1 MFTARISLVL
11 IATLLVSCAN
21 EPSSTVAADDPE
33 IRYTGRWN
41 HDDPKAP
48 WVGWQGSTVS
58 IQFVGNS
65 ISAEVDYGDEGELLR
80 IIVDGVPEEPARAI
94 PAGRQIVVLADNLDP
109 ELEHTVT
116 LMKEEYATSIMT
128 FHGFDLAG
136 GEIAKLPPRPE
147 KRIAFFGDSNME
159 GFSLYNE
166 KNDGSNG
173 TYFAYPATVARM
185 LGAEMHLQAVGSAT
199 QDGPTPNDVVSFVHS
214 EAYEQE
220 DPDYHDGFE
229 PQLIV
234 LNAGANDIGHVDP
247 GNRKEAVKQHYRN
260 AIDTLRGAYGDEPH
274 IILFNSYSWSTEEPV
289 IYTQEVV
296 DEVGGNLSILPF
308 PWCWEQWHGD
318 MVDHS
323 GQAGLLANYIAS
335 LDIGFSIKRG
345 LDVMNGYGVGFDVAN
360 GSFEAVARDGYGGF
374 GWRYF
379 TDGVERAAVSDA
391 ADGDYVI
398 RLEREEL
405 VHQCIDAT
413 GDFSPQATSNGQHYQ
428 LTAAIRSTGDSGKAV
443 LGANY
448 EEQDLYKRENL
459 EEFELTVG
467 PQWQDYSVTLSA
479 PDGTWQ
485 TYVILKALEGEI
497 EFDNVRLVNQPL
509 PDALNR

>member
-1 MFTARISLVL
+1 MFTARVSLVL
-11 IATLLVSCAN
+11 IATLLVSCAK
-21 EPSSTVAADDPE
+21 EHSSTVAADNPE

-58 IQFVGNS
+58 IQFVGS
-65 ISAEVDYGDEGELLR
+65 EILADIDYGEKGELLR
-80 IIVDGVPEEPARAI
+80 IIVDGVPEEPAREVL
-94 PAGRQIVVLADNLDP
+94 AGRQTVVLAEYLDP
-109 ELEHTVT
+109 DVEHTVT
-116 LMKEEYATSIMT
+116 LMKEEYATSTMT

-173 TYFAYPATVARM
+173 TYFAYPATVSRM

-234 LNAGANDIGHVDP
+234 LNAGANDIFRVDP
-247 GNRKEAVKQHYRN
+247 ENKKEATKQHYRN
-260 AIDTLRGAYGDEPH
+260 AIETLRNAYGDEPH
-274 IILFNSYSWSTEEPV
+274 IILFNSYSWAAEEPA

-296 DEVGGNLSILPF
+296 DEVGGNLSRLPF

-323 GQAGLLANYIAS
+323 GQASVLANYIAS
-335 LDIGFSIKRG
+335 LDIGFSIERG
-345 LDVMNGYGVGFDVAN
+345 LDVMTGYGVGFDVAN
-360 GSFEAVARDGYGGF
+360 GSFETVARDGYGGF

-379 TDGVERAAVSDA
+379 TDGVERASVSDA

-413 GDFSPQATSNGQHYQ
+413 GDFIPQATSNGQQYQ

-459 EEFELTVG
+459 EEFEFTVG